1 MGRLTTH
8 VLDTTHGLPGAE
20 IKVELYKV
28 NEDST
33 EKLATVL
40 TNSDGRTDAP
50 ILAGNEFRP
59 GKYQLVFYVADY
71 YKSKGVELDGVPFL
85 DDVVIRFGLD
95 DRCALPCS
103 AFSLTIQFL
112 DLSGQLVPMLR
123 IPIQAQPPNNKQIHA

>member
-50 ILAGNEFRP
+50 ILAGNDFRP

-71 YKSKGVELDGVPFL
+71 YRSKGVELDGVPFL

-95 DRCALPCS
+95 NPDAHYHVPLLVSPYS
-103 AFSLTIQFL
+103 FSTYRG
-112 DLSGQLVPMLR
+112 S
-123 IPIQAQPPNNKQIHA
+123 

>member
-50 ILAGNEFRP
+50 ILAGNEFRT

-95 DRCALPCS
+95 DPDAHYHVPLLVSPYS
-103 AFSLTIQFL
+103 FSTYRG
-112 DLSGQLVPMLR
+112 S
-123 IPIQAQPPNNKQIHA
+123 

>member
-71 YKSKGVELDGVPFL
+71 YTSKGVELDGVPFL

-95 DRCALPCS
+95 DPDAHYHVPLLVSPYS
-103 AFSLTIQFL
+103 FSTYRG
-112 DLSGQLVPMLR
+112 S
-123 IPIQAQPPNNKQIHA
+123 

>member
-28 NEDST
+28 NEGST

-50 ILAGNEFRP
+50 ILAGNDFRP

-71 YKSKGVELDGVPFL
+71 YKSKGVELDSVPFL

-95 DRCALPCS
+95 DPDAHYHVPLLVSPYS
-103 AFSLTIQFL
+103 FSTYRG
-112 DLSGQLVPMLR
+112 S
-123 IPIQAQPPNNKQIHA
+123 

>member
-33 EKLATVL
+33 EKLATVI

-50 ILAGNEFRP
+50 ILAGNDFRP

-95 DRCALPCS
+95 DPEAHYHVPLLEL
-103 AFSLTIQFL
+103 LTHTTCV
-112 DLSGQLVPMLR
+112 LSIEMSRRQ
-123 IPIQAQPPNNKQIHA
+123 

>member
-28 NEDST
+28 NEAST
-33 EKLATVL
+33 EKLATVI

-50 ILAGNEFRP
+50 ILAGNDFRP

-71 YKSKGVELDGVPFL
+71 YKSKSVELDGVPFL

-95 DRCALPCS
+95 DPEAHYHVPLLVSPYS
-103 AFSLTIQFL
+103 FSTYRG
-112 DLSGQLVPMLR
+112 S
-123 IPIQAQPPNNKQIHA
+123 

>member
-28 NEDST
+28 NENST

-95 DRCALPCS
+95 DPDAHYHVPLLVSPYS
-103 AFSLTIQFL
+103 FSTYRG
-112 DLSGQLVPMLR
+112 S
-123 IPIQAQPPNNKQIHA
+123 

>member
-8 VLDTTHGLPGAE
+8 VLDTTHGLPGTE

-28 NEDST
+28 NEGST
-33 EKLATVL
+33 EKLATVI

-50 ILAGNEFRP
+50 ILAGNDFRP

-95 DRCALPCS
+95 DPEAHYHVPLLVSPYS
-103 AFSLTIQFL
+103 FSTYRG
-112 DLSGQLVPMLR
+112 S
-123 IPIQAQPPNNKQIHA
+123 

>member
-8 VLDTTHGLPGAE
+8 VLATTHGLPGAE

-95 DRCALPCS
+95 DPDAHYHVPLLVSPYS
-103 AFSLTIQFL
+103 FSTYRG
-112 DLSGQLVPMLR
+112 S
-123 IPIQAQPPNNKQIHA
+123 

>member
-71 YKSKGVELDGVPFL
+71 YKSKGVELDDVPFL

-95 DRCALPCS
+95 DPDAHYHVPLLVSPYS
-103 AFSLTIQFL
+103 FSTYRG
-112 DLSGQLVPMLR
+112 S
-123 IPIQAQPPNNKQIHA
+123 

>member
-40 TNSDGRTDAP
+40 TNSDGRTDTP

-71 YKSKGVELDGVPFL
+71 YKNKGVELDGVPFL

-95 DRCALPCS
+95 DPDAHYHVPLLVSPYS
-103 AFSLTIQFL
+103 FSTYRG
-112 DLSGQLVPMLR
+112 S
-123 IPIQAQPPNNKQIHA
+123 

>member
-28 NEDST
+28 KEDST

-95 DRCALPCS
+95 DPDAHYHVPLLVSPYS
-103 AFSLTIQFL
+103 FSTYRG
-112 DLSGQLVPMLR
+112 S
-123 IPIQAQPPNNKQIHA
+123 

>member
-28 NEDST
+28 NESST
-33 EKLATVL
+33 EKLATVI

-50 ILAGNEFRP
+50 ILAGNDFRP
-59 GKYQLVFYVADY
+59 GKYQLAFYVADY

-95 DRCALPCS
+95 DPDAHYHVPLLVSPYS
-103 AFSLTIQFL
+103 FSTYRG
-112 DLSGQLVPMLR
+112 S
-123 IPIQAQPPNNKQIHA
+123 

>member
-8 VLDTTHGLPGAE
+8 VLDTNHGLPGAE

-33 EKLATVL
+33 EKLATVI

-50 ILAGNEFRP
+50 ILAGNDFRP

-71 YKSKGVELDGVPFL
+71 YRSKGVELDGVPFL

-95 DRCALPCS
+95 DPEAHYHVPLLVSPYS
-103 AFSLTIQFL
+103 FSTYRG
-112 DLSGQLVPMLR
+112 S
-123 IPIQAQPPNNKQIHA
+123 

>member
-33 EKLATVL
+33 EKLATVS

-50 ILAGNEFRP
+50 ILAGNDFRP

-95 DRCALPCS
+95 DPEAHYHVPLLVSPYS
-103 AFSLTIQFL
+103 FSTYRG
-112 DLSGQLVPMLR
+112 S
-123 IPIQAQPPNNKQIHA
+123 

>member
-33 EKLATVL
+33 KKLATVL

-50 ILAGNEFRP
+50 ILAGNDFRP

-71 YKSKGVELDGVPFL
+71 YRSKGVELDGVPFL

-95 DRCALPCS
+95 DPDAHYHVPLLVSPYS
-103 AFSLTIQFL
+103 FSTYRG
-112 DLSGQLVPMLR
+112 S
-123 IPIQAQPPNNKQIHA
+123 

>member
-33 EKLATVL
+33 EKLATII

-50 ILAGNEFRP
+50 ILAGNDFRP

-71 YKSKGVELDGVPFL
+71 YRSKGVELDGVPFL

-95 DRCALPCS
+95 DPEAHYHVPLLVSPYS
-103 AFSLTIQFL
+103 FSTYRG
-112 DLSGQLVPMLR
+112 S
-123 IPIQAQPPNNKQIHA
+123 

>member
-71 YKSKGVELDGVPFL
+71 YKSKGVELDGVYFL
-85 DDVVIRFGLD
+85 DDVVSRFG
-95 DRCALPCS
+95 
-103 AFSLTIQFL
+103 
-112 DLSGQLVPMLR
+112 
-123 IPIQAQPPNNKQIHA
+123 

>member
-8 VLDTTHGLPGAE
+8 VLDTTHGLSGAE

-33 EKLATVL
+33 EKLATVI

-50 ILAGNEFRP
+50 ILAGNDFRP

-71 YKSKGVELDGVPFL
+71 YRSKGVELDGVPFL

-95 DRCALPCS
+95 DPEAHYHVPLLVSPYS
-103 AFSLTIQFL
+103 FSTYRG
-112 DLSGQLVPMLR
+112 S
-123 IPIQAQPPNNKQIHA
+123 